1 ARHAARGISERA
13 RRRGGRA
20 GAAGRRQA
28 EVVAAGDVT
37 PPRTRIAL
45 VDPRRPEAPVLE
57 EAAAVLRGGG
67 LVAFPTETFYGLG
80 APALD
85 RAAVRRVFELKGRP
99 ETKPLLV
106 LVDSLAMA
114 ERVGVF
120 GPAARALAAR
130 HWPGALT
137 LVVAAGAHVPEEVTA
152 GTGTIGVRVSPDHGA
167 LGGIYSG
174 LRAAPGDAAFTVA
187 CDMPF
192 LHPDVVRLVVARADE
207 GDVVIPRVGGQWETL
222 HAAYAKSCLPHIEAR
237 LVAGRL

>member
-1 ARHAARGISERA
+1 M
-13 RRRGGRA
+13 
-20 GAAGRRQA
+20 
-28 EVVAAGDVT
+28 T

-152 GTGTIGVRVSPDHGA
+152 GTGTIGVRVSPHPVARGLVEA
-167 LGGIYSG
+167 LGAPVTAPSANASG
-174 LRAAPGDAAFTVA
+174 GRPPTTAADVLAYFRDRIELVLDGGPTRGGEPSTVL
-187 CDMPF
+187 DTTVEP
-192 LHPDVVRLVVARADE
+192 PRVVRQGAVK
-207 GDVVIPRVGGQWETL
+207 P
-222 HAAYAKSCLPHIEAR
+222 
-237 LVAGRL
+237 